1 MKITFGKYELG
12 FKYYYLIAFFLIML
26 TDGLLYDLVFGA
38 NTSGEASAESVEVVP
53 VEKYLILMA
62 TALSIMLISSLNSFT
77 RNWTI
82 FIFSLLVIFML
93 ESYYNYYSFM
103 KYPHVFSKVMVYFL
117 VPFAYI
123 SFKYP
128 KPEYLLHGAY
138 FIVVAFI
145 LNLVIYKSE
154 VLSLQSFVDTERGFT
169 AQSTYFILLP
179 GLFFLNVYLRDRK
192 MIYLMLFMIILFF
205 ILYLQHRT
213 VWLSTLFALS
223 INFLLIRK
231 ADFSFPLSAFTPFIA
246 IPLIAGFLLFSF
258 VLSTNPEVLDKL
270 VERVEDIQNVESQGT
285 GSWRLEQF
293 KSYWPFIE
301 DNLAVGMRLQ
311 GFELPIQF
319 YHAEAGIA
327 FFDDGTGHHFH
338 SFYVD
343 RLFYFGLLGI
353 VMVLPLLFYFVNK
366 VRKKYMLSAEQITL
380 VAYISSGLIFGISYN
395 LPTFY
400 FGILGIAMSYIHQT
414 YILEPEEETYAVY
427 SNTGF

>member
-12 FKYYYLIAFFLIML
+12 FKYYYLLAFCLIML
-26 TDGLLYDLVFGA
+26 TDGLLYDLIFGEKPSEEMA
-38 NTSGEASAESVEVVP
+38 EAVQVVP
-53 VEKYLILMA
+53 IEKYLILLA
-62 TALSIMLISSLNSFT
+62 CGVSLLLINSLNTFT
-77 RNWTI
+77 RNWAL
-82 FIFSLLVIFML
+82 FIFALLVIFML

-103 KYPHVFSKVMVYFL
+103 KYPHVFSKVMIYFL
-117 VPFAYI
+117 VPFVYLA
-123 SFKYP
+123 FKEP
-128 KPEYLLHGAY
+128 KPEYLLHAAY
-138 FIVVAFI
+138 FIFGAFF
-145 LNLVIYKSE
+145 LNLIFFKPE
-154 VLSLQSFVDTERGFT
+154 VLSLQSFVNTERGFT

-179 GLFFLNVYLRDRK
+179 AIYFLNVYLRDRK
-192 MIYLMLFMIILFF
+192 MVYLILLMILLFF

-213 VWLSTLFALS
+213 VWLSTLFALA

-231 ADFSFPLSAFTPFIA
+231 ADFSFPLSAFTPFVA
-246 IPLIAGFLLFSF
+246 IPLVAGFLIFSF

-301 DNLAVGMRLQ
+301 DHFAIGMRLR

-343 RLFYFGLLGI
+343 RLFYFGILGI
-353 VMVLPLLFYFVNK
+353 IMVLPLVIYFINK
-366 VRKKYMLSAEQITL
+366 VRRKYMLSAEQLTL
-380 VAYISSGLIFGISYN
+380 VSYIASGLIFGISYN

-400 FGILGIAMSYIHQT
+400 FGILGIAISYIHQT
-414 YILEPEEETYAVY
+414 YTLEPEEESYAVY
-427 SNTGF
+427 SHSSI

>member
-12 FKYYYLIAFFLIML
+12 FKYYYLIAFGLIMI
-26 TDGLLYDLVFGA
+26 TDALLYDLIFGA
-38 NTSGEASAESVEVVP
+38 KPEGEVSAESVAVVP

-62 TALSIMLISSLNSFT
+62 TALSILFINSLNTFT
-77 RNWTI
+77 RNWVI

-103 KYPHVFSKVMVYFL
+103 KYPHVFSKVLVYFL
-117 VPFAYI
+117 VPFSFI
-123 SFKYP
+123 SFKNP

-138 FIVVAFI
+138 FVVIAFI
-145 LNLVIYKSE
+145 LNLIIYKTE
-154 VLSLQSFVDTERGFT
+154 VLTLQSFVNTERGFT
-169 AQSTYFILLP
+169 AQTTYFILLP
-179 GLFFLNVYLRDRK
+179 TLLFLNLYLRDRK
-192 MIYLMLFMIILFF
+192 MIYLILLMILLFF

-223 INFLLIRK
+223 VNFMLIRK

-246 IPLIAGFLLFSF
+246 IPLVAGFLLFSF
-258 VLSTNPEVLDKL
+258 VLSTNPEVMDKL

-301 DNLAVGMRLQ
+301 DNLAIGMRLR

-343 RLFYFGLLGI
+343 RLFYFGILGL
-353 VMVLPLLFYFVNK
+353 VMVLPLIFYFINI
-366 VRKKYMLSAEQITL
+366 VRKKYMLSAEQISL
-380 VAYISSGLIFGISYN
+380 VAYIASGLIFGISYN

-400 FGILGIAMSYIHQT
+400 FGILGIAISYIHHT
-414 YILEPEEETYAVY
+414 YTLEPEEETYAVY
-427 SNTGF
+427 SNSGI